1 MSLRAGQLA
10 SGASAAH
17 WALWALLDLRC
28 RVSASLRPSPD
39 MGTWKLVGF
48 PARLQVIRKSGA
60 GGRTSSDFN
69 PSISIRTIP
78 NPTTPRVVISIRLPR
93 HSIWD
98 LTPHDCLGLAH
109 DLLTTALDLPS
120 AALHCPKLV
129 GASSP
134 LPRHRVERHM
144 HPSAVN
150 ADAWPTHLT
159 TPTPFRSGRHDA
171 VRATLHLQTAGW
183 LAAVPFACQ
192 QS

>member
-1 MSLRAGQLA
+1 M
-10 SGASAAH
+10 
-17 WALWALLDLRC
+17 
-28 RVSASLRPSPD
+28 
-39 MGTWKLVGF
+39 
-48 PARLQVIRKSGA
+48 
-60 GGRTSSDFN
+60 
-69 PSISIRTIP
+69 
-78 NPTTPRVVISIRLPR
+78 ISIRLPR

-98 LTPHDCLGLAH
+98 LTPHDCLGFAC

-120 AALHCPKLV
+120 AAFHCPKLV

-183 LAAVPFACQ
+183 LPAEPPGLPACLLPV
-192 QS
+192 SSPSSTTSLANETLTACAPTSLDWCPIITRFDVRCLVCLC